1 MQYDRMTGFYKADK
15 EVDVMPSIELIEYE
29 EVSYIKEMK
38 EYLKNLK
45 GMSRAEAE
53 KVSHDNLV
61 KSRIIEENGEFTEQY
76 QYARMNMQK
85 KR

>member
-1 MQYDRMTGFYKADK
+1 
-15 EVDVMPSIELIEYE
+15 
-29 EVSYIKEMK
+29 MK

-45 GMSRAEAE
+45 GMSRVEAE